1 MDTSARTEKLIT
13 SKKMRA
19 LEINSQY
26 FGISLLQLME
36 NAGKNVAYEIASR
49 FPEKRKIA
57 IFCGLGGN
65 GGDGFVA
72 ARHLLS
78 LGFQISVIIAGN
90 SKRITHEAS
99 LKNWIALQNLKEHI
113 SITEVLD
120 SSDIPNIKA
129 DLVIDAMLGTG
140 SKGKL
145 RQPVK
150 TLVEYLNTLD
160 AERVSVDIPTGID
173 SDTGNTSGPAV
184 KANMTITFHK
194 IKPGLIIAKFF
205 SGKIIVSN
213 IGLPL
218 EIENMVGPG
227 DVSLVSSS
235 RELNSHKGDF
245 GTLLVIGGNKLF
257 SGAPALASLS
267 ALRVG
272 VDIVYTASPEKTAS
286 IIASMSPNLITIKL
300 KGKHLNP
307 NNLNSLFS
315 FIKKS
320 DAIVLGPGLGVH
332 DETFEFVE
340 LCINEIEKLGK
351 PLILDA
357 DGITA
362 FSTFKRSV
370 SNPFIITPHVGEFTR
385 LSGKKLTNNIEKRI
399 KEVGILSS
407 ELNAVIV
414 LKGKKDIICDSK
426 RTKINNTGN
435 PGMTVGGTG
444 DVLAGIIGGLVAQKN
459 DLFEAAVAG
468 TYINGVSGDFAAKK
482 MGYHLLATDLLEL
495 IPQVL
500 RNPMS
505 YPKVQNRIGYLS

>member
-1 MDTSARTEKLIT
+1 MDTPIQTEKLIT
-13 SKKMRA
+13 SRQMRA

-26 FGISLLQLME
+26 LGISLLQLME
-36 NAGKNVAYEIASR
+36 NAGKNVAHEIALR
-49 FPEKRKIA
+49 FPEKRKIC

-78 LGFQISVIIAGN
+78 LGFQVSVIIAGN
-90 SKRITHEAS
+90 SKWITHEAS
-99 LKNWIALQNLKEHI
+99 LKNWIALKNLRDYI
-113 SITEVLD
+113 SITEISD

-129 DLVIDAMLGTG
+129 DLVIDALLGTG

-150 TLVEYLNTLD
+150 TLVEYINSLD
-160 AERVSVDIPTGID
+160 SEKVSVDIPTGID
-173 SDTGNTSGPAV
+173 SDTGNTSGTAV

-194 IKPGLIIAKFF
+194 IKPGLIIAKPFC
-205 SGKIIVSN
+205 GKIIVSD

-218 EIENMVGPG
+218 EIEKMTGPG

-235 RELNSHKGDF
+235 RELNLHKGDF

-257 SGAPALASLS
+257 TGAPVLASLS
-267 ALRVG
+267 ALRIG

-320 DAIVLGPGLGVH
+320 DAVVLGPGLGIN

-362 FSTFKRSV
+362 FSTFKRSL
-370 SNPFIITPHVGEFTR
+370 SNPFIITPHVGEFTK
-385 LSGKKLTNNIEKRI
+385 LSGKKIANNIEKRC
-399 KEVGILSS
+399 KEVRKISS

-414 LKGKKDIICDSK
+414 LKGKKDIICYSK

-459 DLFEAAVAG
+459 DLFEAATAG
-468 TYINGVSGDFAAKK
+468 AYINGLAGDFAAEK
-482 MGYHLLATDLLEL
+482 MGYNLLATDLLEW
-495 IPQVL
+495 IPQVF

-505 YPKVQNRIGYLS
+505 HPKVQNRIGYLS

>member
-1 MDTSARTEKLIT
+1 
-13 SKKMRA
+13 MRV

-36 NAGKNVAYEIASR
+36 NAGKNVAHEIAFR
-49 FPEKRKIA
+49 FPEKKRIA

-78 LGFQISVIIAGN
+78 LGYRISVIIAGK
-90 SKRITHEAS
+90 SKWINHEAS
-99 LKNWIALQNLKEHI
+99 LKNWFALKNLKDYI
-113 SITEVLD
+113 SIKEISD
-120 SSDIPNIKA
+120 SSDSLDVKA
-129 DLVIDAMLGTG
+129 DLVIDALLGTG

-150 TLVEYLNTLD
+150 KLVEYINSLD
-160 AERVSVDIPTGID
+160 VQIVAVDIPTGID
-173 SDTGNTSGPAV
+173 SDTGGTSGTAV

-194 IKPGLIIAKFF
+194 LKPGLIIAKSFC
-205 SGKIIVSN
+205 GKIIVSD

-218 EIENMVGPG
+218 EIEKLVGPG
-227 DVSLVSSS
+227 DISLISSA

-267 ALRVG
+267 ALRIG

-286 IIASMSPNLITIKL
+286 IIASMSPNLIAIKL
-300 KGKHLNP
+300 KGKHVSS
-307 NNLNSLFS
+307 NNINSLVP

-320 DAIVLGPGLGVH
+320 DAIVLGPGLGVNT
-332 DETFEFVE
+332 ETLEFVE

-357 DGITA
+357 DGINA
-362 FSTFKRSV
+362 FSTFKRFL
-370 SNPFIITPHVGEFTR
+370 SNPFVLTPHLGEFGK
-385 LSGKKLTNNIEKRI
+385 LSGKILPDNIEKRS
-399 KEVGILSS
+399 KEVRKISS
-407 ELNAVIV
+407 KLNAVIV
-414 LKGKKDIICDSK
+414 LKGKKDIICDSE
-426 RTKINNTGN
+426 RTKINNSGN

-468 TYINGVSGDFAAKK
+468 AYINGLSGDFAAEK
-482 MGYHLLATDLLEL
+482 MGYHLLATDLLEW
-495 IPQVL
+495 IPQIIK
-500 RNPMS
+500 NPMS
-505 YPKVQNRIGYLS
+505 HPKVQNRSGNLS